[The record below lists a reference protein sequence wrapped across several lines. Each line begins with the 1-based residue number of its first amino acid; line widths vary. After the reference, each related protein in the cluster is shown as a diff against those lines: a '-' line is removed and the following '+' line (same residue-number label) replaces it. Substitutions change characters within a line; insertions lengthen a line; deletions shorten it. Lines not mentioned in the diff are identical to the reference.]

1 MVVPCLSSREPTDVS
16 GKAENR
22 ASRRQ
27 QPRQIPDAPAH
38 DCVVMDMSEGGVR
51 LCAEGA
57 DVPDDFILD
66 LDGEAGRPCQVV
78 WRLDAEVGAEFLD

>member
-1 MVVPCLSSREPTDVS
+1 MFLERRKTERRVVNSRA
-16 GKAENR
+16 KFR
-22 ASRRQ
+22 AAA
-27 QPRQIPDAPAH
+27 DAPAQ

-51 LCAEGA
+51 LFAEGTE
-57 DVPDDFILD
+57 VPDEFILA